1 MAGTRGTILV
11 VDDEP
16 AEVGLIADYLESKQ
30 LAVAR
35 AHTLEEALAELAHA
49 RPDAV
54 LLSLA
59 LADMDGLEALRRIR
73 QYNVEVGIVVVTD
86 PADTTRAKEAL
97 TLGALD
103 YVLTPID
110 FDFLNRA
117 IEKALEAGAAVPEFG
132 PSAADAPSASP
143 QALLYTLALEVF
155 RATRPL
161 APEARASV
169 GTALEQAALSAMQ
182 RGVGGEKTEVIRAL
196 NQLRTMIHFAR
207 DLGDLGEDVS
217 QSLDELVNR
226 ARRSVGLS

>member
-16 AEVGLIADYLESKQ
+16 AEVELIADYLAGKQ
-30 LAVAR
+30 LAVVR
-35 AHTLEEALAELAHA
+35 AHTLEEALTELAHA

-59 LADMDGLEALRRIR
+59 LADMDGLDVLKRIR
-73 QYNVEVGIVVVTD
+73 QVNIGIGIVVVTD
-86 PADTTRAKEAL
+86 PGDTARAKAAL
-97 TLGALD
+97 TLGAFD

-117 IEKALEAGAAVPEFG
+117 IDKALEAGAPVIEFG
-132 PSAADAPSASP
+132 PVAAEAPVASP
-143 QALLYTLALEVF
+143 QSLLYTLALEVF

-161 APEARASV
+161 VPEARASV
-169 GTALEQAALSAMQ
+169 GAALEQAALSAMQ
-182 RGVGGEKTEVIRAL
+182 RGVGGEKADIIRAL

-207 DLGDLGEDVS
+207 DLGDLGEEVT
-217 QSLDELVNR
+217 QSLDEHVNR